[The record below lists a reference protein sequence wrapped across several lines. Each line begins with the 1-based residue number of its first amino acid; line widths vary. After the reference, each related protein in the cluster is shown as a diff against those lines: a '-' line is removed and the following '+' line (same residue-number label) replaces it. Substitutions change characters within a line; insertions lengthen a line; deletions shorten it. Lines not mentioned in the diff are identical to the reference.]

1 VNRPLSALVAALAL
15 AVPLAACGNDSPTTT
30 AATTTTIAANAP
42 KRIVSMS
49 ATATE
54 MLFAVGAGK
63 QVIAVDDQSNYP
75 ANAPKTDLSAY
86 EPNVEAIAQRK
97 PDLVVIADAG
107 DLKASLEKL
116 GIKVL
121 VEPAAKGVADTYTQ
135 LTQLGALTGHTTQA
149 AGVVSRMRAAI
160 AKLVKEVP
168 KRAKPLTYYHELDS
182 TLFSVT
188 SSSFIGALYTL
199 AGLDNVAD
207 AADANGQSGGY
218 PQLSA
223 EYLVHADPDL
233 VFLADTKCCAQT
245 ADTFAQRPGF
255 GVLAA
260 VKNHHVVNLDD
271 DIASRWGPRIVDFL
285 RKIVDTVKAVP
296 AT

>member
-1 VNRPLSALVAALAL
+1 VQRPISVLVAALVL
-15 AVPLAACGNDSPTTT
+15 AVPLAACGNDNPTT
-30 AATTTTIAANAP
+30 AADPTTTIAANAP

-75 ANAPKTDLSAY
+75 ATAPKTDLSAY
-86 EPNVEAIAQRK
+86 EPNVEALVQRK

-121 VEPAAKGVADTYTQ
+121 AEPAAKGVADTYTQ
-135 LTQLGALTGHTTQA
+135 LTELGAVTGHSTQA
-149 AGVVSRMRAAI
+149 AGVVSRMKAAI

-168 KRAKPLTYYHELDS
+168 KRSKPLTYYHELDS

-188 SSSFIGALYTL
+188 SSSFIGALYKL
-199 AGLDNVAD
+199 AGLENVAD

-233 VFLADTKCCAQT
+233 VFLADTKCCAQNEG
-245 ADTFAQRPGF
+245 TFAQRPGF

-260 VKNHHVVNLDD
+260 VKDHHVVNLDD

-285 RKIVDTVKAVP
+285 RQIVGTVKAVP